1 MELSP
6 TMRTTTS
13 NSEFIIVITNIMI
26 SQKLIRRPCPC
37 PNPKKFLH
45 PARTP
50 EYQQSREN
58 RRITKTLSSR
68 PTHGT
73 GSTVAEF
80 RCYQT
85 RLTKPTKKTSL
96 TATDS
101 PTQIQTERP
110 NPDTKKNYSCC
121 GHLRGIVVDGVAEVE
136 IERPVGPYQH
146 ITRRL
151 LHNRRRRHL
160 APIVLSS
167 SSSSSQPQQFLSLSS
182 YSLFNLLSTTLQNNF
197 TDHTQNSLFSNNK
210 LTISI
215 R

>member
-1 MELSP
+1 
-6 TMRTTTS
+6 
-13 NSEFIIVITNIMI
+13 MI

-68 PTHGT
+68 PTHRT

-80 RCYQT
+80 RRYQT
-85 RLTKPTKKTSL
+85 RLTKPTNKTSL

-121 GHLRGIVVDGVAEVE
+121 RHLRRVVVDGVAEVE

-167 SSSSSQPQQFLSLSS
+167 SSSSQPQQFPSL
-182 YSLFNLLSTTLQNNF
+182 LFLFSTQFTLVSTPTTLKSPNLIDSGEISRDRD
-197 TDHTQNSLFSNNK
+197 TSKLFR
-210 LTISI
+210 T
-215 R
+215 